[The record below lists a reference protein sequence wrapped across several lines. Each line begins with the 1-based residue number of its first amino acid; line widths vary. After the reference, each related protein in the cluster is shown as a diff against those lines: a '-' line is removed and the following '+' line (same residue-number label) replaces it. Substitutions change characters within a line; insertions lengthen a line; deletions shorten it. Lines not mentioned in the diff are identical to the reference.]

1 MFIFL
6 HFISLTVRIETWI
19 QFLSLLSLLHFSKV
33 FISSKSSMNSSVS
46 PAPKCKCNA
55 LYSTGYKSCFKRC
68 VPFAVYMWNANTDW
82 CWCST
87 CCLIN
92 TTPVVIWEFAQ
103 LRGCQSILHPASV
116 SLKSS
121 VISSCDTL
129 QTSTF
134 VPSEHFALKASTFR
148 YQVEPAPSLE
158 LPVIHWEP
166 PLPSLYYCGFVS
178 RPFCSSLSPFHPK

>member
-92 TTPVVIWEFAQ
+92 TTPVLSWEDVS
-103 LRGCQSILHPASV
+103 QSFIQPLSHWSPQWSV
-116 SLKSS
+116 
-121 VISSCDTL
+121 
-129 QTSTF
+129 
-134 VPSEHFALKASTFR
+134 
-148 YQVEPAPSLE
+148 
-158 LPVIHWEP
+158 PVIPYRPQH
-166 PLPSLYYCGFVS
+166 LSHQSTSLLKCRLTCGS
-178 RPFCSSLSPFHPK
+178 